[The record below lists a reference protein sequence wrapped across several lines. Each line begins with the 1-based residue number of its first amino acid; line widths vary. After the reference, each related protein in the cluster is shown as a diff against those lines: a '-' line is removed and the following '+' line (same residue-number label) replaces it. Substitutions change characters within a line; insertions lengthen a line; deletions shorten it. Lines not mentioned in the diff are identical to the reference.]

1 MPTHVVLKDLD
12 RRYTG
17 GAQFNYCLDFYGKD
31 KGKHFCDVRNW
42 FWQTYGPSSELIFYR
57 DSQQVWAW
65 ITDGYRTRIY
75 IKSNKE
81 LEWYRLRW
89 E

>member
-31 KGKHFCDVRNW
+31 KGKHFCNVRNW

-75 IKSNKE
+75 IKSDKE

>member
-17 GAQFNYCLDFYGKD
+17 GVQFNYCLDFYGKD

-42 FWQTYGPSSELIFYR
+42 FWQTYGPSSEMIFYR

-75 IKSNKE
+75 IKSDKE
-81 LEWYRLRW
+81 LGWYRLRW
-89 E
+89 G